1 MDELTALENWAA
13 PMLARLEP
21 SERRTL
27 ARKIGTELRRSQ
39 SQRIG
44 KQQAPDGSAYAPRKK
59 QLRDKAG
66 RVKRKKMFAK
76 LRQAKYFKVSA
87 SPNQVSVGFVGRV
100 SRIARVHQEGLTER
114 VRPDGPMA
122 RYEKRMLLGF
132 SVEDRQ
138 FVRAQLLS
146 HLAQPG
152 LPRTLAASPTT
163 KRR

>member
-13 PMLARLEP
+13 PLLARLQEG
-21 SERRTL
+21 ERHKL
-27 ARKIGTELRRSQ
+27 ARKIGTALRRSQ

-44 KQQAPDGSAYAPRKK
+44 KQQAPDGTSYAPRKK

-100 SRIARVHQEGLTER
+100 SRIARVHQDGLTER
-114 VRPDGPMA
+114 VRQGGPMA
-122 RYEKRMLLGF
+122 SYERRVLLGL
-132 SVEDRQ
+132 SAEDRQ
-138 FVRAQLLS
+138 IVRDQLLD
-146 HLAQPG
+146 HLA
-152 LPRTLAASPTT
+152 
-163 KRR
+163 

>member
-13 PMLARLEP
+13 PLLVRLEP

-44 KQQAPDGSAYAPRKK
+44 KQQAPDGTPYAPRKK

-66 RVKRKKMFAK
+66 RVKHKKMFAK
-76 LRQAKYFKVSA
+76 LRQVKYFKVSA

-100 SRIARVHQEGLTER
+100 SRIARVHQDGLTER

-122 RYEKRMLLGF
+122 RYERRVLLGF
-132 SVEDRQ
+132 SIEDRRA
-138 FVRAQLLS
+138 VRDQLLD
-146 HLAQPG
+146 HLA
-152 LPRTLAASPTT
+152 
-163 KRR
+163 

>member
-13 PMLARLEP
+13 PLLARLQP

-44 KQQAPDGSAYAPRKK
+44 KQQAPDGTPYVPRKQK
-59 QLRDKAG
+59 LRQKSG
-66 RVKRKKMFAK
+66 RVKRAKMFAK

-100 SRIARVHQEGLTER
+100 SRIARVHQDGSTEQ
-114 VRPDGPMA
+114 VRPGGPRA
-122 RYEKRMLLGF
+122 RYEKRVLLGL
-132 SVEDRQ
+132 SEEDRQ
-138 FVRAQLLS
+138 VIHDQLLN
-146 HLAQPG
+146 HLG
-152 LPRTLAASPTT
+152 
-163 KRR
+163 